1 MAALKARPDM
11 ARSDKAEAG
20 TVLVTGAAGC
30 IGAWVVAER
39 VKAGLPVH
47 IFDLSDDRR
56 RLHLLLDE
64 EAAASVPWTAG
75 DIADFDAVERVVG
88 ESGAAAIV
96 HLAALQVPF
105 CRADPVAGAKVNVVG
120 QVNVLE
126 AARRAGIR
134 HVVYASSVAAL
145 PIAGEARPST
155 LYGVFKQADEGAA
168 EIYWRDWGVA
178 SVGLRPHTVYGPG
191 RDQGLTSAPTKA
203 MVAAAAGLPFTIP
216 FTGPLQFQH
225 ARDAARQFL
234 ACAEAAVEGAPVL
247 DLGGPLVTVAEIVAA
262 IRAEIP
268 AAEIACEGD
277 PLPFPAEADGGP
289 LDALIGDIGRTSLAE
304 GVCASIAGFRD
315 LLARGLVSAG

>member
-1 MAALKARPDM
+1 M
-11 ARSDKAEAG
+11 

-47 IFDLSDDRR
+47 VFDLSDDRR
-56 RLHLLLDE
+56 RLRLLLDDD
-64 EAAASVPWTAG
+64 AAAAVPWSVG
-75 DIADFDAVERVVG
+75 DIADFDAVARAVEA
-88 ESGAAAIV
+88 SGARAVI

-105 CRADPVAGAKVNVVG
+105 CRADPVAGAKANVVG

-126 AARRAGIR
+126 AARRVAIPN
-134 HVVYASSVAAL
+134 VVYASSVAAL
-145 PIAGEARPST
+145 PVPGEARPST

-203 MVAAAAGLPFTIP
+203 MVAAAAGAPFTIP
-216 FTGPLQFQH
+216 FAGPLQFQH

-247 DLGGPLVTVAEIVAA
+247 DLGGPAVTVEEIVAA
-262 IRAEIP
+262 IRAEVP
-268 AAEIACEGD
+268 GAEIGCEGD
-277 PLPFPAEADGGP
+277 PLPFPAKGDGAP
-289 LDALIGDIGRTSLAE
+289 LDRLIGDIGRTPLAE
-304 GVCASIAGFRD
+304 GVRDSIAAFRG
-315 LLARGLVSAG
+315 LYQRGLVSPD